1 MDSLGGNTRT
11 VMIANIG
18 PYWNNYDETLNTLR
32 YANEAKNIKN
42 KPQINEDPKDAKLR
56 QIQDE
61 IKKLKKYLSKMAGG
75 QTPADLQAL
84 GLANGSGLAAS
95 HPAGMTENKRR
106 ELEELEAMKEK
117 EDREKCI
124 LQAKIKKMQE
134 KIIKG
139 NEKKREY
146 MELQRE
152 VQRRQEEREK
162 IKLQKLKIKEEAEEY
177 ELEKANLEKQF
188 NSQKDELVEKEK
200 MFAKLRERYEA
211 LKAQYDEKVDY
222 FEQQLVLLREES
234 ESQGRVCSRNETLL
248 DSYFDHETLS
258 RIRKALVFNP
268 QTESFRLDEQCDQDV
283 RDLCEMYVN
292 IRQIQDI
299 NLETDIDA
307 AEQNIILFCYPSP
320 YVDFQC

>member
-18 PYWNNYDETLNTLR
+18 PFWNNYEETLTTLR

-61 IKKLKKYLSKMAGG
+61 IKKLKEYLGKMNGG
-75 QTPADLQAL
+75 QLPADLK
-84 GLANGSGLAAS
+84 GLAQSLS
-95 HPAGMTENKRR
+95 SKHPAGMTEHKRR
-106 ELEELEAMKEK
+106 KLEELEAMKEK
-117 EDREKCI
+117 ENREKCV

-146 MELQRE
+146 MDLQRE

-162 IKLQKLKIKEEAEEY
+162 IKMQKLKIKEEAEEY
-177 ELEKANLEKQF
+177 ELEKANLEQQF
-188 NSQKDELVEKEK
+188 NSQKDELVGKQK
-200 MFAKLRERYEA
+200 MFSKLRERYEA
-211 LKAQYDEKVDY
+211 LKAQYDEKEDY
-222 FEQQLVLLREES
+222 FEQELVSLREES
-234 ESQGRVCSRNETLL
+234 ESQKMMCFRNERLL
-248 DSYFDHETLS
+248 NSYFDNETLS
-258 RIRKALVFNP
+258 RIRKALVLNP
-268 QTESFRLDEQCDQDV
+268 QTETFRLDEQCDQDI

-307 AEQNIILFCYPSP
+307 AEQNIILFCHPSP